1 MNLSSNFIWPLRV
14 YYEDTDAEGVVYYVN
29 YLKFME
35 RARTE
40 WLRSLGFEQHNL
52 DVLFMVKSAEVNY
65 LRPARLD
72 DELTA
77 QLRLTQ
83 VKGARLIFQQQILH
97 QDLLLC
103 EAEVALACVNR
114 QTLKPCRLPAPLQEI
129 LIGNK
134 LNPILA

>member
-1 MNLSSNFIWPLRV
+1 MSLSSRFSWPLRV

-52 DVLFMVKSAEVNY
+52 DVLFMVKSASVNY

-72 DELTA
+72 DELIA
-77 QLRLTQ
+77 QLQLTQ
-83 VKGARLIFQQQILH
+83 AKGARLIFQQQIFH
-97 QDLLLC
+97 QNTLLC
-103 EAEVALACVNR
+103 EAEVAVVCVNR
-114 QTLKPCRLPAPLQEI
+114 QTLKPCRLPATLQQ
-129 LIGNK
+129 LITSK
-134 LNPILA
+134 TLN